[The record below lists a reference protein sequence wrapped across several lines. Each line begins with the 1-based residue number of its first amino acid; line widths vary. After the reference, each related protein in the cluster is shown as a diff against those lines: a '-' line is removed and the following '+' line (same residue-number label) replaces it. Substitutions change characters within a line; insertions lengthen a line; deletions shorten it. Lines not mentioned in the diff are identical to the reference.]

1 MPTELFEKN
10 HGHPYESN
18 TKCNNSIKTT
28 CCDADDKEKN
38 TTQDSYTTVNENN
51 TGSKKS
57 EINPLTSDFRIQ
69 NSSKSPELTSGQK
82 QPHLSCEYGYSSS
95 NISDDEIDDSD
106 GSSEY
111 IRKRVA
117 ELNAEL
123 LKEKQSSVED
133 YQKRKPRVNFH
144 SQLVYSRT
152 ISENSY
158 EDLCNSDRDEKYH
171 LAQKEQNNDDTT
183 DHKPNISMRSRDFGV
198 IESATSKQEGIS
210 NVEKTNGP
218 LNDNICVFAPKGD
231 VTKTQKSQKPSS
243 RTDNRR
249 TIKKSNNI
257 RTDQKNAT
265 PYNSSSLNNKVSSC
279 GLNDKDRENAIK
291 AWHQAKNREYM
302 KRKIE
307 ESEKRKREEEYARK
321 KEIENQK
328 IREKKFT
335 EWLRN
340 KSLQK
345 RYEEEMRRRENE
357 ERNCLTVVHS
367 RKACEKAFK
376 QWLRRKNREA
386 EEEVKRANERM
397 KITRK
402 LMRNHYNSQK
412 LLQSIQKAGLFEILC

>member
-291 AWHQAKNREYM
+291 
-302 KRKIE
+302 
-307 ESEKRKREEEYARK
+307 
-321 KEIENQK
+321 IENQK

>member
-18 TKCNNSIKTT
+18 AKCNNSIKTT
-28 CCDADDKEKN
+28 SCDVDDKEKN
-38 TTQDSYTTVNENN
+38 KTQ
-51 TGSKKS
+51 GSKKS
-57 EINPLTSDFRIQ
+57 EINPLTSDICIQ

-82 QPHLSCEYGYSSS
+82 QPHLSDEYDYSSS
-95 NISDDEIDDSD
+95 NISDDETDDSD

-123 LKEKQSSVED
+123 LKEKESSAED

-144 SQLVYSRT
+144 SQLVISRT
-152 ISENSY
+152 ISENSC
-158 EDLCNSDRDEKYH
+158 EDLSDSNRDEKYH
-171 LAQKEQNNDDTT
+171 LAKIEQNNDDTT
-183 DHKPNISMRSRDFGV
+183 DYKPNISVRSKDFSV
-198 IESATSKQEGIS
+198 TEIATSNQEGTS
-210 NVEKTNGP
+210 NVKRINGP
-218 LNDNICVFAPKGD
+218 LNDNICVFTPKGD
-231 VTKTQKSQKPSS
+231 VTKTQKSQKHSS

-249 TIKKSNNI
+249 TIQKSNI
-257 RTDQKNAT
+257 TRTDQKNARPRT
-265 PYNSSSLNNKVSSC
+265 SSSVNNKVSSC

-291 AWHQAKNREYM
+291 AWHQAKNREYL

-335 EWLRN
+335 DWLRN

-357 ERNCLTVVHS
+357 ERNYLTVVHS

-397 KITRK
+397 KITRQ

-412 LLQSIQKAGLFEILC
+412 LLQTIQKTGLFEILC